1 MKLEGQLDV
10 VEYSRITVPESV
22 HMSDPAVGY
31 MEMVK
36 ARNSARGPLMVCRD
50 KQDKL
55 EYLKDLVTGS
65 NLKRKEYATVMSPEA
80 KENVFELLYKI
91 SWNVA
96 LQKCFDETMR
106 TPSSVMAYIANP
118 CIRTYLQMNL

>member
-1 MKLEGQLDV
+1 MLDGQLDTF
-10 VEYSRITVPESV
+10 EYSRITVPESV
-22 HMSDPAVGY
+22 HIGDPAVGF

-36 ARNSARGPLMVCRD
+36 ARNSARGHLMVWRD
-50 KQDKL
+50 KQAMQ

-80 KENVFELLYKI
+80 KKNVLELLNKI